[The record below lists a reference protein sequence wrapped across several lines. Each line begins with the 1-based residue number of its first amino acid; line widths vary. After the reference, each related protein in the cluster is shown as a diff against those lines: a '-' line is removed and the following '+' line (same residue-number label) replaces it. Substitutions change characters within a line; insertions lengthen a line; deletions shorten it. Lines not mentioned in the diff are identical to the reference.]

1 MSEFIFNRGE
11 STEIT
16 FNGDEGDYPDITIGE
31 ENDFQF
37 YIIGSAGGES
47 AKERYNQVKEFQKFA
62 GYAEVTQTLNG
73 AYYTE
78 PETFVVGDA
87 VFASIAS
94 LLVSI
99 EPQNVD
105 KAKSVWG
112 VVESVDDNTEI
123 FNAVARVDM
132 SVFVLAEYDDFA
144 DRSAVK
150 AEYKADF

>member
-1 MSEFIFNRGE
+1 MSEFILNRGE

-16 FNGDEGDYPDITIGE
+16 FNGDESDYPDITIGE
-31 ENDFQF
+31 ENSFQF
-37 YIIGSAGGES
+37 YIQNTAGGQTAS
-47 AKERYNQVKEFQKFA
+47 TRYNQVKEFEKYA
-62 GYAEVTQTLNG
+62 GYAEVSKTLTG
-73 AYYTE
+73 AYYSE
-78 PETFVVGDA
+78 PKTFQ
-87 VFASIAS
+87 FAPITS

-112 VVESVDDNTEI
+112 ILQTIDDNTEI
-123 FNAVARVDM
+123 FNAVARVDL

-144 DRSAVK
+144 DRNAVE